1 MFILQSDLSSG
12 HRTRGQHSRLAG
24 FGLIEL
30 LITIVIVGIALV
42 AILTVQSR
50 ASLMSA
56 DPLLRKQAL
65 AIAEGLLE
73 EIMLAK
79 FTYCDPTDDN
89 AETATSPVIGAS
101 GCASLVENVNQ
112 ETGGV
117 GRPFDNV
124 NDYVE
129 KYGVPEEYTKD
140 AAKDDFPG
148 GYKASVTISPVVNL
162 GPPGSEISSDDTSAI
177 NARVLRIT
185 VSVSYPNSVEPLVL
199 DGYRTRYAPN
209 ALP

>member
-1 MFILQSDLSSG
+1 MFTPESILQPGSRTSG
-12 HRTRGQHSRLAG
+12 QRPRLAG

-124 NDYVE
+124 NDYVSA
-129 KYGVPEEYTKD
+129 YGVPQVYPDD
-140 AAKDDFPG
+140 AAGTVFPT
-148 GYKASVTISPVVNL
+148 GYTASVTISPGTNL
-162 GPPGSEISSDDTSAI
+162 GPSGSVISPVDSTPANTS
-177 NARVLRIT
+177 VLRIT